1 MMEIE
6 EIPVDELFGYVRNPR
21 RNDPAVNYVA
31 NSIKEFGFKQ
41 PIVVDANNE
50 IVAGH
55 TRLKAA
61 IKLKMKTVPCIRA
74 DDLTEEQIKAY
85 RIADN
90 RTAEFAT
97 WDTEKLTVE
106 KRELEHMNFDMAMFG
121 FAPSFKPQNT
131 APVSTEYL
139 EEVYEDEPAQ
149 TAEEHESV
157 TTQSHEALQQQQSV
171 VKQQMTDDPE
181 NAPAKIKQP
190 VYSKCPKCGR
200 IHIIS

>member
-6 EIPVDELFGYVRNPR
+6 EIPVDELFGYIKNPR
-21 RNDPAVNYVA
+21 RNDAAVNYVA

-41 PIVVDANNE
+41 PIVIDANNE

-61 IKLKMKTVPCIRA
+61 IKLHMKTVPCVRA
-74 DDLTEEQIKAY
+74 DDLTDEQIRAY

-97 WDTEKLTVE
+97 WDTEKLAVE
-106 KRELEHMNFDMAMFG
+106 KRELESMNFDMAMFG
-121 FAPSFKPQNT
+121 FAPSFKPQTTVPANT
-131 APVSTEYL
+131 GYL
-139 EEVYEDEPAQ
+139 AEVYDDTPAQ
-149 TAEEHESV
+149 TAAEHEVQTTPTAQPAQTV
-157 TTQSHEALQQQQSV
+157 TR
-171 VKQQMTDDPE
+171 QMTNDPE
-181 NAPAKIKQP
+181 NVSAPIKQP

-200 IHIIS
+200 IHIIG

>member
-1 MMEIE
+1 MEIE
-6 EIPVDELFGYVRNPR
+6 EIPVDELFGYIRNPR
-21 RNDPAVNYVA
+21 RNDSAVNYVA

-41 PIVVDANNE
+41 PIVIDANNE

-61 IKLKMKTVPCIRA
+61 IKLKMKTVPCVRA

-97 WDTEKLTVE
+97 WDTEKLAVE
-106 KRELEHMNFDMAMFG
+106 KRELETMNFDMAMFG
-121 FAPSFKPQNT
+121 FSPSFKPQNVI
-131 APVSTEYL
+131 PVDAETLEDIYTE
-139 EEVYEDEPAQ
+139 EPSQ
-149 TAEEHESV
+149 ISEHETRTASMPEV
-157 TTQSHEALQQQQSV
+157 SHTSQIV
-171 VKQQMTDDPE
+171 VKQMTDDPE
-181 NAPAKIKQP
+181 HVKAQIKQP

-200 IHIIS
+200 IHIIG

>member
-6 EIPVDELFGYVRNPR
+6 EIPVDELFGYIKNPR
-21 RNDPAVNYVA
+21 RNDAAVNYVA

-41 PIVVDANNE
+41 PIVIDANNE

-61 IKLKMKTVPCIRA
+61 IKLHMKTVPCVRA
-74 DDLTEEQIKAY
+74 DDLTEEQIRAY

-97 WDTEKLTVE
+97 WDTEKLAVE
-106 KRELEHMNFDMAMFG
+106 KRELESMNFDMAMFG
-121 FAPSFKPQNT
+121 FAPSFKPQTT
-131 APVSTEYL
+131 APTNTGYL
-139 EEVYEDEPAQ
+139 TEVYDDTPAE
-149 TAEEHESV
+149 TAQEHEARTVQTSQPI
-157 TTQSHEALQQQQSV
+157 T
-171 VKQQMTDDPE
+171 KPMTNDPE
-181 NAPAKIKQP
+181 NISAPIKQP

-200 IHIIS
+200 IHIIG